1 MARRKVRSKR
11 GRKTEGKTKSGKI
24 RGKSK
29 SKGGGRKGGRKGGY
43 VVILGGR
50 QLFGGEVF
58 ASKEE
63 ARQAIADAISGA
75 VQMGDWRSAN
85 RYRKAKVKWVNKE
98 PTKKGILI
106 VAT

>member
-1 MARRKVRSKR
+1 MARKKVRSKK
-11 GRKTEGKTKSGKI
+11 GRKTERKTRK
-24 RGKSK
+24 GKSK
-29 SKGGGRKGGRKGGY
+29 SKGGGRKGSRKGGY

-50 QLFGGEVF
+50 KLFGGEVF

-63 ARQAIADAISGA
+63 ARKAIADAISGA

>member
-1 MARRKVRSKR
+1 MARKKVRSK
-11 GRKTEGKTKSGKI
+11 KSGKTG
-24 RGKSK
+24 GKTRSKTKRESK
-29 SKGGGRKGGRKGGY
+29 SKGRGRRGGRKGGY
-43 VVILGGR
+43 VVVLNGR

-85 RYRKAKVKWVNKE
+85 RYRKQR
-98 PTKKGILI
+98 
-106 VAT
+106 